1 MAPKGIFHLSSD
13 GYKTSNLHVAHR
25 LGVIVEL
32 NRTTGVNVLVLHQ
45 TFAYEYSEYK
55 AVIVKK

>member
-1 MAPKGIFHLSSD
+1 M
-13 GYKTSNLHVAHR
+13 AHR